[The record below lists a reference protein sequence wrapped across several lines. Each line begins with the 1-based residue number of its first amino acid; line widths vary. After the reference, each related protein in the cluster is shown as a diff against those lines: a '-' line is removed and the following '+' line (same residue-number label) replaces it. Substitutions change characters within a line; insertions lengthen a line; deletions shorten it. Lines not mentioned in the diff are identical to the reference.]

1 MEVRGKAYN
10 EVGKVSKIHIIMSLY
25 VILNE
30 EFELYSLDVF
40 LKSILIISGL
50 HLTAAL
56 RALATSPGGEKT
68 FGDGRVDLTKARL
81 VRL

>member
-40 LKSILIISGL
+40 LKSNLIISGL

-56 RALATSPGGEKT
+56 RALATSGGEKT
-68 FGDGRVDLTKARL
+68 FEDGRVDLTKARL
-81 VRL
+81 VRS